1 MFFNLFKSIPTISTK
16 ELENKLSEK
25 PQIIDVREPNEFI
38 SGHIPGAK
46 NVPLRKVASYTPKGK
61 IYVVCQ
67 SGGRSK
73 NAAKTLESK
82 GFDVVNV
89 SGGMSAWSGPT
100 RGGKL

>member
-16 ELENKLSEK
+16 ELANKLPEK
-25 PQIIDVREPNEFI
+25 PQIIDVREPNEYV

-46 NVPLRKVASYTPKGK
+46 NVPLGKIGSYTPRGK
-61 IYVVCQ
+61 VYVICQ
-67 SGGRSK
+67 SGMRSK
-73 NAAKTLESK
+73 RAAKTLESK

-89 SGGMSAWSGPT
+89 SGGMSAWSGAT

>member
-16 ELENKLSEK
+16 ELANKLPEK
-25 PQIIDVREPNEFI
+25 PQIIDVREPNEFV

-46 NVPLRKVASYTPKGK
+46 NVPLGKIGSYTPKGK
-61 IYVVCQ
+61 VYVICQ

-73 NAAKTLESK
+73 NAAKTLEAK

-89 SGGMSAWSGPT
+89 SGGMSAWSGAT